1 MENCKTND
9 NQTPAKPA
17 RSAPVLLLSCLATL
31 PAASMWRMNLEL
43 NDKVALITGASRG
56 IGRAIALALAAEGC
70 DIALVARGEDAL
82 QAAAAEVA
90 ALGVRTAA
98 IVADITSAAN
108 IERMAAE
115 TAAQLGRIDILVNN
129 AGGSFPDDDEGW
141 ANAYH
146 ANIEAAVR
154 ATRAVVPHMRA
165 QGGGAIVHVASIWGR
180 EAGGGLPYNAMKA
193 AMISHAKN
201 AALTLAKDNI
211 RVNSIA
217 PGSILFPG
225 GSWGRRAE
233 ADPDGMARFVE
244 ENIAMGRFGRPEEVA
259 DVVAFLCSARA
270 SWVTGA
276 CINIDGGQTKSNI

>member
-1 MENCKTND
+1 VDLQLKGK
-9 NQTPAKPA
+9 A
-17 RSAPVLLLSCLATL
+17 
-31 PAASMWRMNLEL
+31 
-43 NDKVALITGASRG
+43 ALITGASRG
-56 IGRAIALALAAEGC
+56 IGRAIALALAGEGC
-70 DIALVARGEDAL
+70 DVALVARGEQELHAT
-82 QAAAAEVA
+82 AAEVT
-90 ALGVRTAA
+90 ALGVRASAIAA
-98 IVADITSAAN
+98 DVTQAADV
-108 IERMAAE
+108 ERMVTDAARN
-115 TAAQLGRIDILVNN
+115 LGRLDILVNN

-141 ANAYH
+141 SNAYH

-154 ATRAVVPHMRA
+154 ATRAAVPYMRS
-165 QGGGAIVHVASIWGR
+165 QNGGVIVHVASIWGR

-211 RVNSIA
+211 RVNSVA

-225 GSWGRRAE
+225 GSWGHRVD
-233 ADPDGMARFVE
+233 ADPDGMAQFVQD
-244 ENIAMGRFGRPEEVA
+244 NIAMGRFGRPEEVA